1 MSKRDYYE
9 ILGVS
14 KDASASEIKK
24 AYRKAAVKH
33 HPDKNPDDPSAE
45 ERFKEA
51 GEAYEVLS
59 DDQKRSTYDRYG
71 HSAFANQ
78 GGGGGGRGVDPFD
91 VFKEVFGGSSGGGG
105 GGGIFEEL
113 FGGSGRRGRKTNNRG
128 SDLRYD
134 LEITLEE
141 AASGTIKELELAK
154 PVKCRECNGSGSN
167 KGTGTSSCSTC
178 DGHGQVI
185 SSRGFF
191 QVQQTCPDC
200 DGTGEMIEDPCTA
213 CRGEG
218 RIEELTRIKL
228 KVPPG
233 ISHGSRIRSSG
244 NGEAGLRGGTP
255 GDLYVV
261 IHIAKHDIFERED
274 NDLYCE
280 VPIPFS
286 TAALGGELEVPTLE
300 GKASIKIPSGT
311 QSSTVFRLR
320 DRGVQFLNSNERG
333 DLHVQ
338 LQVEVPIKLDKE
350 QKEII
355 SQLSNSIGK
364 KNSPIRESFFE
375 KAKRFFN

>member
-91 VFKEVFGGSSGGGG
+91 VFKEVFGGSGGGG

-113 FGGSGRRGRKTNNRG
+113 FGGTGRRKRKTNNRG

-141 AASGTIKELELAK
+141 AASGTIKELEIAK
-154 PVKCRECNGSGSN
+154 PVKCQECNGSGSTR
-167 KGTGTSSCSTC
+167 GTGTSSCSTC

-200 DGTGEMIEDPCTA
+200 DGTGEMIKDPCAT
-213 CRGEG
+213 CRGDG
-218 RIEELTRIKL
+218 RAEELTRIKL
-228 KVPPG
+228 KVPSG

-261 IHIAKHDIFERED
+261 IHIAKHEIFERED

-280 VPIPFS
+280 IPIPFS

-300 GKASIKIPSGT
+300 GKASIKIPPGT

-338 LQVEVPIKLDKE
+338 LQVEVPIKLNKE
-350 QKEII
+350 QKEVINQF
-355 SQLSNSIGK
+355 SKSIGK

>member
-14 KDASASEIKK
+14 KDASSSEIKK

-33 HPDKNPDDPSAE
+33 HPDKNPDDPAAE

-59 DDQKRSTYDRYG
+59 DDQKRAAYDRYG
-71 HSAFANQ
+71 HSAFSNQ
-78 GGGGGGRGVDPFD
+78 GGGGRGVDPFD
-91 VFKEVFGGSSGGGG
+91 VFKEVFGGSGGG

-113 FGGSGRRGRKTNNRG
+113 FGGGGGRRGRKVNNRG

-141 AASGTIKELELAK
+141 AAKGTIKELELAK
-154 PVKCRECNGSGSN
+154 PVVCKECNGSGSI
-167 KGTGTSSCSTC
+167 GSGGSSVCSTC

-200 DGTGEMIEDPCTA
+200 DGTGQIIKNPCSK
-213 CRGEG
+213 CRGDG
-218 RIEELTRIKL
+218 RTEELTRIKL
-228 KVPPG
+228 KVPAG
-233 ISHGSRIRSSG
+233 IAHGSRIRSSG
-244 NGEAGLRGGTP
+244 NGEAGIRGGSP

-261 IHIAKHDIFERED
+261 IHIGKHDIFEREE

-286 TAALGGELEVPTLE
+286 TATLGGELEVPTLE
-300 GKASIKIPSGT
+300 GKASIKIPPGT

-338 LQVEVPIKLDKE
+338 LQVEVPIKLNKE
-350 QKEII
+350 QKDMLN
-355 SQLSNSIGK
+355 QFSNSIGK

-375 KAKRFFN
+375 KAKRFFK